1 MHRVVSLGTLV
12 AALACTAAHQSD
24 GSVDT
29 SSRAQEASMQS
40 GSTASLTPDER
51 AAGWRALFDGS
62 TLTGWRGFRKSAV
75 PDGWRVV
82 DGNITRVGPGG
93 DIITTDQFENFELS
107 LEWKVQPAGNSGI
120 FYRVTE
126 ENSHTYESGP
136 EMQVLDDA
144 GHQDG
149 KSPLT
154 SAGAVY
160 GLYPAPRGIVRPAGE
175 WNRARVIANGAHV
188 EHWLN
193 GTKVAEYELW
203 SPDWEKR
210 VRESKFEEWRTY
222 GRAKRGHIALQ
233 DHGDTV
239 AYRNIKI
246 RVLP

>member
-1 MHRVVSLGTLV
+1 MHRVASLSVFAVLLG
-12 AALACTAAHQSD
+12 CTAAHQSD

-40 GSTASLTPDER
+40 GTASLTEAER
-51 AAGWRALFDGS
+51 AAGWRSLFDGS
-62 TLTGWRGFRKSAV
+62 TLTGWRGYKRADV
-75 PDGWRVV
+75 PEGWRVV
-82 DGNITRVGPGG
+82 DGTITRVGAGG

-107 LEWKVQPAGNSGI
+107 LEWKVQPRGNSGI

-126 ENSHTYESGP
+126 ENNQTYESGP

-144 GHQDG
+144 GHRDG
-149 KSPLT
+149 GSPLT

-175 WNRARVIANGAHV
+175 WNSARVLANGAHV

-210 VRESKFEEWRTY
+210 VRESKFSEWPPY
-222 GRAKRGHIALQ
+222 GRARRGHIALQ

-239 AYRNIKI
+239 SYRNIKI